1 VARSALLRLSRLSQL
16 RCSLKNALPFTPS
29 FLHRQRQGVMTRFA
43 TKRVCFF
50 SLVYNDPKFSYNI
63 SPSFI
68 FLKSYKIISKSGM
81 RLEVLMGNKISEK
94 FVLTNEGSLIKL
106 KKEK

>member
-1 VARSALLRLSRLSQL
+1 MPL
-16 RCSLKNALPFTPS
+16 NIS
-29 FLHRQRQGVMTRFA
+29 F
-43 TKRVCFF
+43 K
-50 SLVYNDPKFSYNI
+50 I

-94 FVLTNEGSLIKL
+94 FVLTNEGSLL
-106 KKEK
+106 FFVQRRMLWQFCPYAAHT